1 MSVAPSATAWP
12 AVTAMVEQARAL
24 GAEIV
29 ALPADRL
36 TGLPDRV
43 AADDQ
48 LSANEAIALPIW
60 TSRPN

>member
-1 MSVAPSATAWP
+1 
-12 AVTAMVEQARAL
+12 MVEQARAL

-29 ALPADRL
+29 ALPADHL